1 MAKDV
6 IIALD
11 FSNRDEVFDFLK
23 QFDQDVYV
31 KVGMELYYA
40 YGNEIVRE
48 LKAKGYKVFLDLKL
62 HDIPITVEKA
72 MCNLAKLGVD
82 IVNVHA
88 TGTSEMMQAARR
100 GLIKGNPNNPPK
112 LIAVTQLTSTTQEVM
127 QSELLINEDML
138 KVVTHYA
145 NNAYTAGC
153 DGVVCSPLE
162 AKSIKE
168 ATDKSFLTITPGVR
182 RLVDAVGDQ
191 KRIMTPEK
199 ARENLSDYIVVGRPI
214 TKADNPVAV
223 YQEIKKSFLG
233 E

>member
-11 FSNRDEVFDFLK
+11 FSDKEEVFDFLS
-23 QFDQDVYV
+23 QFDESVYV

-40 YGNEIVRE
+40 YGNEIVKE
-48 LKAKGYKVFLDLKL
+48 LKARNYKVFLDLKL

-72 MCNLAKLGVD
+72 MRNLAALGVE

-88 TGTSEMMQAARR
+88 SGTVQMMQAAKR
-100 GLIKGNPNNPPK
+100 GLLSGNPENPPK

-127 QSELLINEDML
+127 QEELLINDDINQVIA
-138 KVVTHYA
+138 KYA
-145 NNAYTAGC
+145 SNAQIAGC

-162 AKSIKE
+162 AKMIKE
-168 ATDKSFLTITPGVR
+168 HTNQEFLTITPGVR

-214 TKADNPVAV
+214 TKASDPVSV
-223 YQEIKKSFLG
+223 YQEIRKSFLG